1 MAKENG
7 KEMEGEVYYPSE
19 QVLSQAILKDWDAL
33 AEKASKDLQGFWG
46 DEAEELEWFKKWDK
60 VLDDS
65 NKPFFKWFVGAK
77 TNIVHNAIDRHLKTH
92 RKNQLALMWES
103 EDGKIERTFS
113 YYAMN
118 REVSRMANIIKS
130 MGIQK
135 GERVTIYMGRVP
147 EIVFAML
154 ACAKI
159 GAIHSVVFGGFSVDS
174 LQGRVDDSQSK
185 LVITCDGSYQNG
197 KIVELK
203 NIVDESIK
211 RCPSVENVIVVKRT
225 GQPVNMEAGRDH
237 WYHDLCS
244 LPIANGKC
252 ATEVLDAEDP
262 LFILYT
268 SGSTGKP
275 KAILHTH
282 GGYMVGTYSTL
293 KYVFDIKDE
302 DRWWCTADPG
312 WITGHS
318 YIVYGPMIAG
328 ATSMLFEGGPTFPY
342 PNRWWQV
349 VERYGITVFYTA
361 PTAIRGLMRF
371 GEAWP
376 NKHDLSSLRLLGSV
390 GEPINPEAWKWYY
403 RVIGKEKCPIMDTWW
418 QTETGNFMITPTP
431 VVPLKPG
438 SGTRPFF
445 GQEAEI
451 VDEQGNPV
459 PDNTEG
465 YLTLKNPWPGML
477 RTIYGDDDRYV
488 NQYWSKYPGRYT
500 TGDSAKRDSDGY
512 FWIIGRVDDV
522 IKVSGHRLG
531 TAEVESAL
539 VSHPAVAEAAAIGLP
554 HDVKGQAIYTFVMLR
569 SGFAPSAELS
579 EELRQHV
586 SKHMGPI
593 ARPEDVKFVDKLP
606 KTRSGKIMRRV
617 LKARAQGLPEGDIST
632 LEE

>member
-1 MAKENG
+1 MAKK

-19 QVLSQAILKDWDAL
+19 QVVAQARLKDWDEL
-33 AEKASKDLQGFWG
+33 AEKAEKDLEGFWAA
-46 DEAEELEWFKKWDK
+46 EASELEWYKKWDK

-65 NKPFFKWFVGAK
+65 KPPFYKWFVGAR
-77 TNIVHNAIDRHLKTH
+77 TNIVHNAVDRHLKTH
-92 RKNQLALMWES
+92 RKNQLALIWES
-103 EDGKIERTFS
+103 EDGKLERTFS
-113 YYAMN
+113 YFAMN
-118 REVSRMANIIKS
+118 REVSRMANIIKA
-130 MGIQK
+130 MGIVK
-135 GERVTIYMGRVP
+135 GDRVTIYMGRVP

-174 LQGRVDDSQSK
+174 LQGRIEDSKSK

-197 KIVELK
+197 KVVELK
-203 NIVDESIK
+203 SIVDESLK
-211 RCPSVENVIVVKRT
+211 RCPSVENVIVVKRVGNGVT
-225 GQPVNMEAGRDH
+225 MEAGRDH
-237 WYHDLCS
+237 WYHDLCV

-252 ATEVLDAEDP
+252 VTEEMDAEDP

-293 KYVFDIKDE
+293 KYAFDVNDM

-318 YIVYGPMIAG
+318 YLVYGPMIAG
-328 ATSMLFEGGPTFPY
+328 ITSFLFEGGPSFPY
-342 PNRWWQV
+342 PNRWWQCI
-349 VERYGITVFYTA
+349 ERYGITVFYTA

-371 GEAWP
+371 GESWP

-390 GEPINPEAWKWYY
+390 GEPINPEAWKWYH
-403 RVIGKEKCPIMDTWW
+403 RVIGKEKCPIIDTWW
-418 QTETGNFMITPTP
+418 QTETGAFQITPTP

-445 GQEAEI
+445 GQKAEI

-459 PDNTEG
+459 PDDTEG
-465 YLTLKNPWPGML
+465 YLTLLRPWPSML
-477 RTIYGDDDRYV
+477 RTIYGDDERYV

-500 TGDSAKRDSDGY
+500 TGDSAKRDKDGY
-512 FWIIGRVDDV
+512 YWIIGRVDDV

-554 HDVKGQAIYTFVMLR
+554 HDVKGQAIYTFVLLR
-569 SGFAPSAELS
+569 AGFAPSPELS

-586 SKHMGPI
+586 AKHMGPI
-593 ARPEDVKFVDKLP
+593 ARPDDVKFVDKLP

>member
-1 MAKENG
+1 MSKE
-7 KEMEGEVYYPSE
+7 KKQMEGEVYYPSE
-19 QVLSQAILKDWDAL
+19 EVIAQARLKDWEAL
-33 AEKASKDLQGFWG
+33 AEKANKNIQDFWA
-46 DEAEELEWFKKWDK
+46 DEAAELDWYQKWDK

-65 NKPFFKWFVGAK
+65 NPPFFKWFVGAK

-92 RKNQLALMWES
+92 RKNQLALLWES
-103 EDGKIERTFS
+103 EDGKDHRTFS
-113 YYAMN
+113 YFSMN

-130 MGIQK
+130 MGVTK
-135 GERVTIYMGRVP
+135 GDRVTIYMGRVP

-159 GAIHSVVFGGFSVDS
+159 GAIHSVVFGGFSVDA
-174 LQGRVDDSQSK
+174 LQSRIDDSQSK
-185 LVITCDGSYQNG
+185 LVITADGSYQNG
-197 KIVELK
+197 KIVDLK
-203 NIVDESIK
+203 NMVDEAVK
-211 RCPSVENVIVVKRT
+211 HCPSVENIIVVKRT
-225 GQPVNMEAGRDH
+225 AQSVSMEAGRDH
-237 WYHDLCS
+237 WYHDMCA
-244 LPIANGKC
+244 LPIANGRC

-318 YIVYGPMIAG
+318 YIVYGPMING

-342 PNRWWQV
+342 PNRWWQII
-349 VERYGITVFYTA
+349 ERYGITIFYTA

-403 RVIGKEKCPIMDTWW
+403 RVIGKENCPIMDTWW
-418 QTETGNFMITPTP
+418 QTETGNFMITPVPTM
-431 VVPLKPG
+431 PLKPG

-451 VDEQGNPV
+451 VDEHGNPV

-477 RTIYGDDDRYV
+477 RTIYGDNERYV

-539 VSHPAVAEAAAIGLP
+539 VSHPAVAEAAAIGLA
-554 HDVKGQAIYTFVMLR
+554 HEVKGQAIHTFVILR
-569 SGFAPSAELS
+569 RGFDPSPELA

-586 SKHMGPI
+586 STHMGPI
-593 ARPEDVKFVDKLP
+593 ARPEDVKFLDKLP

-632 LEE
+632 MED

>member
-1 MAKENG
+1 MAKK

-19 QVLSQAILKDWDAL
+19 QVVAGARLKDWDAL
-33 AEKASKDLQGFWG
+33 AEKAEKDLEGFWA
-46 DEAEELEWFKKWDK
+46 DEASELEWYKKWDK

-65 NKPFFKWFVGAK
+65 KAPFYKWFVGAR
-77 TNIVHNAIDRHLKTH
+77 TNIVHNAVDRHLKTH
-92 RKNQLALMWES
+92 RKNQLALVWES
-103 EDGKIERTFS
+103 EDGKLERTYS
-113 YYAMN
+113 YYSLN
-118 REVSRMANIIKS
+118 REVTRMANIIKA
-130 MGIQK
+130 MGITK
-135 GERVTIYMGRVP
+135 GDRVTIYMGRVP

-174 LQGRVDDSQSK
+174 LQGRIEDSHSK

-197 KIVELK
+197 KVVELK
-203 NIVDESIK
+203 AIVDESLK
-211 RCPSVENVIVVKRT
+211 RCPSVENVIVVKRVGNGVT
-225 GQPVNMEAGRDH
+225 MEAGRDH
-237 WYHDLCS
+237 WYHDLCV

-252 ATEVLDAEDP
+252 PTEEMDAEDP

-293 KYVFDIKDE
+293 KYVFDVNDM

-328 ATSMLFEGGPTFPY
+328 VTSFLFEGGPAFPY
-342 PNRWWQV
+342 PNRWWQCI
-349 VERYGITVFYTA
+349 ERYGITIFYTA

-371 GEAWP
+371 GESWP
-376 NKHDLSSLRLLGSV
+376 NKHDLSSLRLLGTV
-390 GEPINPEAWKWYY
+390 GEPINPEAWKWYH
-403 RVIGKEKCPIMDTWW
+403 RVIGKEKCPIIDTWW
-418 QTETGNFMITPTP
+418 QTETGSFQITPTP

-445 GQEAEI
+445 GQKAEI

-459 PDNTEG
+459 PDDTEG
-465 YLTLKNPWPGML
+465 YLTLLRPWPSML
-477 RTIYGDDDRYV
+477 RTIYGDDERYV

-500 TGDSAKRDSDGY
+500 TGDSAKRDKDGY

-554 HDVKGQAIYTFVMLR
+554 HDVKGQAIHTFVLLR
-569 SGFAPSAELS
+569 AGFAPSAELG

-586 SKHMGPI
+586 AKHMGPI

>member
-1 MAKENG
+1 MAK
-7 KEMEGEVYYPSE
+7 KKMEGEVYYPSE
-19 QVLSQAILKDWDAL
+19 EVVAQARLKDWDAL
-33 AEKASKDLQGFWG
+33 AEKAEKDLEGFWAG
-46 DEAEELEWFKKWDK
+46 EASELEWYKKWDK

-77 TNIVHNAIDRHLKTH
+77 TNIVHNAVDRHLKTH
-92 RKNQLALMWES
+92 RKNQLALIWES
-103 EDGKIERTFS
+103 EDGKQERTFS
-113 YYAMN
+113 YYSMN

-130 MGIQK
+130 MGVQK

-159 GAIHSVVFGGFSVDS
+159 GAIHSVVFGGFSVDA
-174 LQGRVDDSQSK
+174 LQGRIDDSASK

-252 ATEVLDAEDP
+252 PTEVLDAEDP

-293 KYVFDIKDE
+293 KYVFDVKDE

-318 YIVYGPMIAG
+318 YIVYGPMING

-349 VERYGITVFYTA
+349 VERFGITIFYTA

-376 NKHDLSSLRLLGSV
+376 NKHDLSSLRLLGTV

-403 RVIGKEKCPIMDTWW
+403 RVIGKEKCPIIDTWW

-445 GQEAEI
+445 GQKAEI
-451 VDEQGNPV
+451 VDEQGAPV
-459 PDNTEG
+459 PDDTEG
-465 YLTLKNPWPGML
+465 YLTLLNPWPAML
-477 RTIYGDDDRYV
+477 RTIYGDDERYV

-500 TGDSAKRDSDGY
+500 TGDSAKRDADGY
-512 FWIIGRVDDV
+512 YWIIGRVDDV

-554 HDVKGQAIYTFVMLR
+554 HEVKGQAIYTFVILR
-569 SGFAPSAELS
+569 SGFAPSADLG

-593 ARPEDVKFVDKLP
+593 ARPEEVKFLDKLP

>member
-1 MAKENG
+1 MPG
-7 KEMEGEVYYPSE
+7 KKPKMEGEIYYPSDE
-19 QVLSQAILKDWDAL
+19 VIAQAYLKDWEKT
-33 AEKASKDLQGFWG
+33 AEFARNDLQGFWKK
-46 DEAEELEWFKKWDK
+46 EAEELEWFKKWDK

-65 NKPFFKWFVGAK
+65 KKPFFKWFVGGK
-77 TNIVHNAIDRHLKTH
+77 TNIAHNAIDRHLNGY
-92 RKNQLALMWES
+92 RKNKLALIWES
-103 EDGKIERTFS
+103 EDGKFDRTFS
-113 YYAMN
+113 YYSLN
-118 REVSRMANIIKS
+118 REVSRMANIIKA
-130 MGIQK
+130 MGVKK
-135 GERVTIYMGRVP
+135 GDRVTIYMGRIP

-159 GAIHSVVFGGFSVDS
+159 GAIHSVIFGGFSVDA
-174 LQGRVDDSQSK
+174 LQSRISDSQSK
-185 LVITCDGSYQNG
+185 LVITCDGSFQNG
-197 KIVELK
+197 KLVELK
-203 NIVDESIK
+203 RIVDEAL
-211 RCPSVENVIVVKRT
+211 RHCPTVENVIVVKRT
-225 GQPVNMEAGRDH
+225 GHDIPMEAMRDH
-237 WYHDLCS
+237 WYHDMCV

-252 ATEVLDAEDP
+252 PTEVMDAEDP

-282 GGYMVGTYSTL
+282 GGYMVGTYATL

-302 DRWWCTADPG
+302 DRFWCTADPG

-318 YIVYGPMIAG
+318 YLVYGPLLTG
-328 ATSMLFEGGPTFPY
+328 ATVFMFEGGPSYPY
-342 PNRWWQV
+342 PNRWWQLI
-349 VERYGITVFYTA
+349 ERYGISIFYTA

-390 GEPINPEAWKWYY
+390 GEPINPEAWKWFYT
-403 RVIGKEKCPIMDTWW
+403 VIGKEKCPIMDTWW
-418 QTETGNFMITPTP
+418 QTETGAFMITPTP

-451 VDEQGNPV
+451 VDEEGKPV
-459 PDNTEG
+459 EAGAEG
-465 YLTLKNPWPGML
+465 FLVLTKPWPSML
-477 RTIYGDDDRYV
+477 RTIYGDDERYV
-488 NQYWSKYPGRYT
+488 RSYWSKYPGKYM
-500 TGDSAKRDSDGY
+500 TGDSARRDKDGY

-539 VSHPAVAEAAAIGLP
+539 ITNPAVAESAAIGLP
-554 HDVKGQAIYTFVMLR
+554 HEVKGQAIYCFVQLKP
-569 SGFAPSAELS
+569 GYAPSENLA

-586 SKHMGPI
+586 SQHLGPI
-593 ARPEDVKFVDKLP
+593 ARPEEVRFIDTLP

-617 LKARAQGLPEGDIST
+617 LKARAQGLPEGDLST